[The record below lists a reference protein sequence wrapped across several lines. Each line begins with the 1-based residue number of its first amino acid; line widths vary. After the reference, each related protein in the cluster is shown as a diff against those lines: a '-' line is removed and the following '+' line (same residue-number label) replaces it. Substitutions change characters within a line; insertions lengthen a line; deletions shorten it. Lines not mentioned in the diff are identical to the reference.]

1 MIEIAAS
8 NGSSTTKKPR
18 TDTNSRSHISPV
30 QKKAITL
37 VLSTNVR
44 SFLTKI
50 GELAQMASQGEIKFA
65 RTIVLQG
72 SLLYVDISHIL
83 ITLDGWEIVK
93 FKKQRGGVMVFSVAN
108 SVDFRSPCFIL
119 TILKFS
125 IPLFIVNHE
134 IREHFNTFCLST
146 MALHVMTSF
155 PVVRIFRITTAF
167 AFPLC
172 HWQIDYSV
180 LIVLWFPQSNAD
192 GFFQLVLFNILADSS
207 VSKRTPS
214 GMFDHYVKLP
224 HPEVCC
230 KNDWLAQPIFPAPIV
245 TRYDCPQVPGQVG
258 RCRLKWLLFL
268 VSPSLI
274 PILWASNNL

>member
-83 ITLDGWEIVK
+83 ITLDG
-93 FKKQRGGVMVFSVAN
+93 
-108 SVDFRSPCFIL
+108 
-119 TILKFS
+119 
-125 IPLFIVNHE
+125 
-134 IREHFNTFCLST
+134 
-146 MALHVMTSF
+146 
-155 PVVRIFRITTAF
+155 
-167 AFPLC
+167 
-172 HWQIDYSV
+172 
-180 LIVLWFPQSNAD
+180 
-192 GFFQLVLFNILADSS
+192 
-207 VSKRTPS
+207 
-214 GMFDHYVKLP
+214 
-224 HPEVCC
+224 
-230 KNDWLAQPIFPAPIV
+230 
-245 TRYDCPQVPGQVG
+245 
-258 RCRLKWLLFL
+258 
-268 VSPSLI
+268 
-274 PILWASNNL
+274 